1 MGRFIEPLE
10 SRQMLAFPHPVL
22 GGVVPSGQ
30 RVVAGVSARLVSAAP
45 LAPSLTASQPPATPA
60 ANRSRPPVGVAEN
73 LLTAAQVRQVLA
85 QAGSQ
90 MRPGQAAAVV
100 DREGNVLG
108 VYATT
113 TATPQTIEKAIVR
126 ARTGAYFQSSQ
137 NAFSTRTARF
147 IIQDHFPWPVRNTP
161 GGPLY
166 GVQFSN
172 LPGTD
177 LLGPGQVPGISADPG
192 GLPLFVNGRLPA
204 GGIGVA
210 GDGSDVAPRANLAE
224 AGQRVFN
231 GREERDFDES
241 VALAGAGGLGAPV
254 GVRLNLMA
262 AEGIRATRVLLAGT
276 GLRFP
281 FTASPVARGQP
292 FRTLDQL
299 VADGA
304 GTLVIAPVDAQPNPF
319 PKVDASR
326 FGIAGELKN
335 TTVPGFGI
343 VGSNDPVPDT
353 QRLTADDV
361 ETILRDAVR
370 QALADRAAIRLPVGV
385 PIIVHIA
392 VTDRDGDV
400 LGVFRMNDGT
410 NFSFDVAVQKARTA
424 AFFSDDN
431 HAISTR
437 AVGFTAQRFFAP
449 GISPGGVTGPL
460 FELQNELSLTPG
472 NLGSGPVRNGI
483 TVFPGGVP
491 LYKNGVLVG
500 GIGVSGDGVEQD
512 DRVAFAGSRRF
523 QPRKEIRSDFL
534 DNAAFARHM
543 VARVEQLQSLY
554 SFSRDFAEQA
564 RVRFDRK
571 FDFRIPYV
579 KFARNPEI

>member
-1 MGRFIEPLE
+1 MKSFVETLEP
-10 SRQMLAFPHPVL
+10 RQLLSFAHPVTGAVKPTTA
-22 GGVVPSGQ
+22 GGMTAPALTQ
-30 RVVAGVSARLVSAAP
+30 PTAKATQPVAKA
-45 LAPSLTASQPPATPA
+45 A
-60 ANRSRPPVGVAEN
+60 ANRARPPVGVAEN
-73 LLTAAQVRQVLA
+73 LLTAEQVSQILA
-85 QAGSQ
+85 QAASQ
-90 MRPGQAAAVV
+90 MRPGQAVAVV
-100 DREGNVLG
+100 DREGIVLG

-113 TATPQTIEKAIVR
+113 GATQDAIDKAIVR

-137 NAFSTRTARF
+137 NAFTTRTARF

-177 LLGPGQVPGISADPG
+177 MLSASQVPAISADPG
-192 GLPLFVNGRLPA
+192 GLPLFFAGRLPA

-210 GDGSDVAPRANLAE
+210 GDGSDVAPRANLA
-224 AGQRVFN
+224 ADGQRVYN
-231 GREERDFDES
+231 GKEERDFDES
-241 VALAGAGGLGAPV
+241 VALAGAGGQGAP
-254 GVRLNLMA
+254 GNLRLNMMA
-262 AEGIRATRVLLAGT
+262 PAGIQATKVFLAGT
-276 GLRFP
+276 GLKFP

-292 FRTLDQL
+292 FRTLNQL

-304 GTLVIAPVDAQPNPF
+304 GTIIVAPAAAQPNPY

-326 FGIAGELKN
+326 FGIAGEFKN
-335 TTVPGFGI
+335 TTQPGFGL
-343 VGSNDPVPDT
+343 VASDDPFPDD
-353 QRLTADDV
+353 QRLTLDDV

-370 QALADRAAIRLPVGV
+370 QALEDRAAIRLPIGV

-437 AVGFTAQRFFAP
+437 AVGFAAQRFFAP
-449 GISPGGVTGPL
+449 GISPGGVPGPL

-472 NLGSGPVRNGI
+472 NLGTGPVPNGI
-483 TVFPGGVP
+483 TIFPGGVP

-500 GIGVSGDGVEQD
+500 AIGVSGDGVEQD
-512 DRVAFAGSRRF
+512 DRVAFAGSERF
-523 QPRKEIRSDFL
+523 QPRKQIRSDFL
-534 DNAAFARHM
+534 NNDAFGRHLT
-543 VARVEQLQSLY
+543 AKVEQLQGLY
-554 SFSRDFAEQA
+554 SFSRDFVAQA
-564 RVRFDRK
+564 QSRFNNK

-579 KFARNPEI
+579 KFARNPRL